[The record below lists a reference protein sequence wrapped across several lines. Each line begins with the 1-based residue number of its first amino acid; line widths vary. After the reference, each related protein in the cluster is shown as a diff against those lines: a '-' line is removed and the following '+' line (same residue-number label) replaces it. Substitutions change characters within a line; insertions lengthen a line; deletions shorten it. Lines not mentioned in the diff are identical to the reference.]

1 MLGALGIVGWVIF
14 RASLG
19 KMLTLIHRKRT
30 LGCFLFEGRGSGLR
44 GVFAGHWCEHRVPLR
59 LPGWMTVNP
68 PSLGPGA
75 AAPRSQTSPPPEVM
89 PSVLPLIK
97 AAFQA
102 RKKKKKKKISLPSCW
117 IYCVLTDLGA
127 GQLLLPPMLLNHSWE
142 TLGSA
147 LAGEGLGKQY
157 LLELSPFVLRL

>member
-102 RKKKKKKKISLPSCW
+102 RKKKKKKKNFIAVMLDLLRVDRPWSGAAPASPNAAESLVGNVGFSTCW
-117 IYCVLTDLGA
+117 GGA
-127 GQLLLPPMLLNHSWE
+127 GQ
-142 TLGSA
+142 A
-147 LAGEGLGKQY
+147 ILA
-157 LLELSPFVLRL
+157 

>member
-1 MLGALGIVGWVIF
+1 MLGALGIAGWVIF

-19 KMLTLIHRKRT
+19 KMLTPIPRKRT
-30 LGCFLFEGRGSGLR
+30 LDCFLFEGWGLGLW

-59 LPGWMTVNP
+59 LPGWMTVNS
-68 PSLGPGA
+68 PSPGPG

-102 RKKKKKKKISLPSCW
+102 RKKKKYFIAVMLDLLPVDRPWSGAAPASPSAAESLVGNVGFSTCW
-117 IYCVLTDLGA
+117 GGA
-127 GQLLLPPMLLNHSWE
+127 GQKIL
-142 TLGSA
+142 
-147 LAGEGLGKQY
+147 
-157 LLELSPFVLRL
+157 V